1 MWNKVYLG
9 LLAASTLLL
18 GILMYLSYGWL
29 KSIGAPLTVIEKYNY
44 YSNINWLF
52 LWISTLVLLL
62 MGNVVLWKMRKSW
75 ALWTTLLYF
84 VFFVVLQTFW
94 LEQSFFHFKQ
104 ENISGSGGFSFS
116 PFFGIALIVL
126 AAIIVFF
133 NQFIVKRL
141 NNKMFPPV
149 QQVESLPEEPVV
161 DEKNV

>member
-104 ENISGSGGFSFS
+104 ENISGTNGFSFS

-133 NQFIVKRL
+133 NQFLVKRL
-141 NNKMFPPV
+141 YDKMSPTEQPIGHIP
-149 QQVESLPEEPVV
+149 EDNLPK
-161 DEKNV
+161 DNTI